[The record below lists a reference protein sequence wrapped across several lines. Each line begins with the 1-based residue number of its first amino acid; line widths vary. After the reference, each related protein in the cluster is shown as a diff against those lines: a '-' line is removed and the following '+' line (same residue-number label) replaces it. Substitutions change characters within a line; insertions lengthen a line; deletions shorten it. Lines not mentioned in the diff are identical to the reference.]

1 MFDWAEEKTAELGTK
16 IADGLAEAYE
26 EALIP
31 ELAVWFK
38 ECASD
43 HAIRALHLL
52 AKAVG
57 E

>member
-16 IADGLAEAYE
+16 IADGLAEAYD

-43 HAIRALHLL
+43 YAIRALHLL
-52 AKAVG
+52 TKEVG